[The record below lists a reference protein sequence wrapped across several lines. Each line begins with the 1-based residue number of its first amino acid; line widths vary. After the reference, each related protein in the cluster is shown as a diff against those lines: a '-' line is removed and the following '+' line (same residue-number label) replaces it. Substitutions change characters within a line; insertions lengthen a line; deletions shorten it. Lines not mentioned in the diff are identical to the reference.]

1 MGLACKPRVARA
13 AILLLLIVAGLFAVD
28 GRAGAQVLEWPGAGP
43 AASGSPGAGSLHAA
57 TNPETKVYPL
67 TLTTGRAGVC
77 SPMAVTAF
85 SYTFSASIPGVN
97 NVLAASKSAYDALY
111 NADSSSPTTGNLPA
125 PLLDMSIIGRD
136 IISGNTTG
144 GTSG

>member
-1 MGLACKPRVARA
+1 
-13 AILLLLIVAGLFAVD
+13 
-28 GRAGAQVLEWPGAGP
+28 
-43 AASGSPGAGSLHAA
+43 
-57 TNPETKVYPL
+57 
-67 TLTTGRAGVC
+67 
-77 SPMAVTAF
+77 MAVTAF

-111 NADSSSPTTGNLPA
+111 NADLSSPTTGNLPA